1 MQNDGKTH
9 NDILYNYSDVGD
21 INNENDKVNI

>member
-1 MQNDGKTH
+1 MQNDGKTR
-9 NDILYNYSDVGD
+9 NGILYDYSDVGD